1 MCGEVPLGFQYLL
14 ILDKYNKAKLVFVSM
29 SLWICRSVCFC
40 VCSACT
46 LDTLA
51 YLRFKHQSTVVL
63 SYLFSCIFPPT
74 TMITVWLNY
83 AFSTLV
89 SCFNVWLLFRKCS
102 GDLIDYWEWLK
113 RKTLCRLFIEELSR
127 LDNVFHCTLGT
138 SACTRL
144 LQLEVNLCHRVLNL
158 NS

>member
-1 MCGEVPLGFQYLL
+1 MCRELPLGFQYLL
-14 ILDKYNKAKLVFVSM
+14 ILDKYNKAKLRWFAYRSDLGQSGHQHVCVSVCVLGLTLCNRIDLTPWFLLETVHFCVSLVLVSM

-63 SYLFSCIFPPT
+63 SYLISCIFPP
-74 TMITVWLNY
+74 ITIIAVWLNY

-89 SCFNVWLLFRKCS
+89 SCFNVCGSCS
-102 GDLIDYWEWLK
+102 A
-113 RKTLCRLFIEELSR
+113 
-127 LDNVFHCTLGT
+127 NVL
-138 SACTRL
+138 
-144 LQLEVNLCHRVLNL
+144 VI
-158 NS
+158 